1 MCYRRWKRFLRIFR
15 GEHDIWSLFCCRGP
29 IACLHQ
35 HPKGG
40 ARLRAERGRNRAFV
54 NKITHIEQGPAWRR
68 VGNRGQKEKAKTAT
82 ILIVSDGASAHA
94 GRAAERR
101 CRCSA
106 SSRWRGRIHSS
117 KTRSPISRDLMIFID
132 PVIGRLVLWRPR
144 MVAPSP
150 SRRDG
155 RRQVV
160 PPHVVAYRGGV
171 VASALACVEQK
182 GPQA

>member
-1 MCYRRWKRFLRIFR
+1 MVKSVPLNTVAGTEVSCTESLNRRVRPT
-15 GEHDIWSLFCCRGP
+15 GVS
-29 IACLHQ
+29 
-35 HPKGG
+35 GG
-40 ARLRAERGRNRAFV
+40 A
-54 NKITHIEQGPAWRR
+54 
-68 VGNRGQKEKAKTAT
+68 VGH
-82 ILIVSDGASAHA
+82 D
-94 GRAAERR
+94 
-101 CRCSA
+101 
-106 SSRWRGRIHSS
+106 
-117 KTRSPISRDLMIFID
+117 DLMIFID